1 MLTPEGYR
9 GLREARNAF
18 DEGPAWRSSVTLY
31 KQADYEES
39 DAVAKRR
46 LSVAYLEA
54 VRAGFSPA
62 IEIVVPYETS
72 TPKCLSI
79 SVRQLDSGR
88 PTSLRSWH
96 YYPVFFDSGS
106 AVVDTKAMSALKLY
120 AATYE
125 PGMRV
130 ILHGFTD
137 TAGSRDANVALSQRR
152 LDAVTDAFISLG
164 IQFQDIETTAYGET
178 NLMRPTADGVSYWLN
193 RRVSIDMR
201 MRPR

>member
-1 MLTPEGYR
+1 LAISATSVSAQTWPICFEDGAVLTPEGYR

-62 IEIVVPYETS
+62 IEIVAPYESS

-96 YYPVFFDSGS
+96 Y
-106 AVVDTKAMSALKLY
+106 
-120 AATYE
+120 
-125 PGMRV
+125 
-130 ILHGFTD
+130 
-137 TAGSRDANVALSQRR
+137 
-152 LDAVTDAFISLG
+152 
-164 IQFQDIETTAYGET
+164 
-178 NLMRPTADGVSYWLN
+178 
-193 RRVSIDMR
+193 
-201 MRPR
+201 